1 MPKVFIIAEAGV
13 NHNGSLAIAK
23 KLVDA
28 AVVAGVDAVKFQTWK
43 TELMVTHEAE
53 QAAYQIQ
60 NTKFIESQF
69 NMLKKLELTYPDFI
83 ELKKYCDVKNIM
95 FLSTPDEIQSAQFL
109 RGLQDI
115 FKIGS
120 GNLTNFPLLQFI
132 GTMSKSI
139 IISTGMANLEEIR
152 TAIKV
157 LEEAGTSRNN
167 ITILHC
173 TTEYPAPINEINL
186 LAMKTI
192 QNTFNLPVGYSDHS
206 LGIEI
211 PIAAVALGATV
222 IEKHF
227 TLSRDLQGPDHNA
240 SLEPIELQRMVDS
253 IRKIEFALGDG
264 IKRLMP
270 SEIGNSLIARKS
282 IVANQIIK
290 KGDKFSKNNI
300 AVKRP
305 GSGIS
310 PMRWNEII
318 GTYAQKDYFEEDL
331 IIDG

>member
-28 AVVAGVDAVKFQTWK
+28 AVEARVDAVKFQTWK
-43 TELMVTHEAE
+43 TELMVTHKAE

-109 RGLQDI
+109 RDLQDI

-227 TLSRDLQGPDHNA
+227 TLSRDLQGPDHKA